1 MGIGRMPALYKS
13 NQGVL
18 GPELVLGRGCLQ
30 SSAEPGAGTMPDGY
44 RLTPR
49 QIPSRSSRGR
59 GDDLALEPTYN
70 LRLILCALA
79 GLGMLASLPFLTI
92 PGLSGFARK
101 TPAPIRVKCFP
112 FGERAARTALAVG
125 SPNHAATM
133 ICNPAVPREDPDFL
147 CDESRPRRPSASLLG
162 FVLLLSHIAGAD
174 AGDLILGNRNIS

>member
-1 MGIGRMPALYKS
+1 MGIGRMAVLYKS
-13 NQGVL
+13 NQSAL
-18 GPELVLGRGCLQ
+18 GPPLVLGWECLQ

-59 GDDLALEPTYN
+59 GDDLALEPTYS

-79 GLGMLASLPFLTI
+79 GLGMLAYLPSLTI
-92 PGLSGFARK
+92 SWLSGFARK
-101 TPAPIRVKCFP
+101 TTAPIRVKCFP

-147 CDESRPRRPSASLLG
+147 CDESRPRRPSAPYLVSYCCCLTLPAEMLG
-162 FVLLLSHIAGAD
+162 T
-174 AGDLILGNRNIS
+174 